1 MICREIVN
9 HRLGHG
15 DEGRDNPLPA
25 LISPR
30 IFDLT
35 NSLPLST
42 AEHKQKVKMDSIILK
57 ELLPV
62 MFF

>member
-1 MICREIVN
+1 MVCREIVN

-15 DEGRDNPLPA
+15 NESRDNPLPA
-25 LISPR
+25 LMSLR
-30 IFDLT
+30 ILDLT
-35 NSLPLST
+35 NNLALST
-42 AEHKQKVKMDSIILK
+42 AEHKQKEKMDSVILK